1 MNRIASLL
9 LLALPLACHAQSGTL
24 ISRTSGADIG
34 QSIEGLLV
42 DYSAASVSAA
52 ELAKLGTTPV
62 TVVENVRDFS
72 IALQGDT
79 PLSKKVFGVAITPA
93 RTSFAFPR
101 IALAEYAGGQPGDAK
116 RDLHSLPTRLLGS
129 LTFGYAQG
137 KSQHGGEDF
146 DRRAFSLETSAF
158 FRVADDPVVAVADKG
173 CASAGLTAA
182 GIGTD
187 DEPAPKPTPPGRPV
201 LKPAKPSEAK
211 KGIDAYNACADEVL
225 AELDQRWNRSRF
237 SMSYATG
244 WIKRSDGSGEQLRLG
259 HTLGFGVVYGF
270 DHFAED
276 GMLRNRAA
284 VTLVLRRASSEPVL
298 DTLVTGPL
306 ERADSTLAAIR
317 LAGGSASMRG
327 LVEFSNAKSTSITTV
342 QSRMRRAL
350 GLDYRVMD
358 GLWLGLRAGKQRK
371 ADGSGEEVGTFMT
384 LGYSPSATLGLR

>member
-1 MNRIASLL
+1 MRHTVFAL
-9 LLALPLACHAQSGTL
+9 LLALPLGCLAQSGTL

-72 IALQGDT
+72 VALQGDT

-101 IALAEYAGGQPGDAK
+101 IALADYAGGQPGDPK
-116 RDLHSLPTRLLGS
+116 RDLRSLPDRLLGS
-129 LTFGYAQG
+129 LSFGYAQG
-137 KSQHGGEDF
+137 KSEHGGQEF
-146 DRRAFSLETSAF
+146 NRRAISMETSAF
-158 FRVADDPVVAVADKG
+158 FRVADDPVVAVADRG
-173 CASAGLTAA
+173 CASKALDAV

-187 DEPAPKPTPPGRPV
+187 GEPVPKPTPPGRPV
-201 LKPAKPSEAK
+201 LKPVKPAEAK
-211 KGIDAYNACADEVL
+211 KGVDAYNECAGEVL

-237 SMSYATG
+237 SLSYATG

-284 VTLVLRRASSEPVL
+284 ATLVLRRASNEPVL
-298 DTLVTGPL
+298 DTLVNGPL
-306 ERADSTLAAIR
+306 ARENSTLAAMR
-317 LAGGSASMRG
+317 LAGGSSSMRG
-327 LVEFSNAKSTSITTV
+327 LVEFSNAKSTSITTT

-371 ADGSGEEVGTFMT
+371 VDGSGEEVGTFMT
-384 LGYSPSATLGLR
+384 LGYSPSATLGH